1 MIKKLFRGTIDFIK
15 EEWIFLVTVISISI
29 ICCWPVD
36 YYIIIGGGISDV
48 GERIEVE
55 NGYSSKGSFN
65 LSYVSELKGTTVSY
79 LLSYVIPS
87 WERLGID
94 YYQYDE
100 SDDFDTI
107 DFRGDLE
114 LKNANSVAVKT
125 AYELANKDIKV
136 ISNNIYVIAKF
147 EGYES
152 DLKIKDQILKIDG
165 KALNSVKEYQQL
177 IQTFDVGDEVVV
189 TVLRND
195 KEVDVVNTIYDLE
208 GRKILGIS
216 LNYYYELEVDPEVD
230 INFES
235 GESGPSGGLMTTLEI
250 YNQLVKEDI
259 TKGYTIA
266 GTGTIEED
274 GSIGSIGGVKYKV
287 LGAADGGAD
296 IFLVPAG
303 SNYESAIAAKEE
315 MNLDIEIYA
324 VSTIEEALDI
334 LNNL

>member
-1 MIKKLFRGTIDFIK
+1 MFKKIIRGTIDFIK
-15 EEWIFLVTVISISI
+15 EEWIFLITVISISI

-48 GERIEVE
+48 VERIEVE
-55 NGYSSKGSFN
+55 DGYSSKGSFN

-79 LLSYVIPS
+79 LLSYIIPS

-100 SDDFDTI
+100 LDDFDVI

-114 LKNANSVAVKT
+114 LKNANSLAIKT
-125 AYELANKDIKV
+125 AYELAEKDIKV
-136 ISNNIYVIAKF
+136 LSNNIYVIAKF
-147 EGYES
+147 EEYES
-152 DLKIKDQILKIDG
+152 DLKVKDQILKIEG
-165 KALNSVKEYQQL
+165 KSFDSISEYKEF
-177 IQTFDVGDEVVV
+177 IQTFDVDDEIVV
-189 TVLRND
+189 TVLRDN
-195 KEVDVVNTIYDLE
+195 KEVDVKSKIYDFE

-230 INFES
+230 INFKN

-274 GSIGSIGGVKYKV
+274 GSIGTIGGVRYKV
-287 LGAADGGAD
+287 LGATDGGAD

-303 SNYESAIAAKEE
+303 KNYEAAIAAKDE
-315 MNLDIEIYA
+315 MKLDIDIYA

-334 LNNL
+334 LSDL